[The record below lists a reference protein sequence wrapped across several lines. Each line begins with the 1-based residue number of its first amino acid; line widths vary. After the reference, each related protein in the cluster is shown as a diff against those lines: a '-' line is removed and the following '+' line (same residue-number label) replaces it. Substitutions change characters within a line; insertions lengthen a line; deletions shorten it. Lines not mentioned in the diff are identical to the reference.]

1 MRVLIVHN
9 EASGFGSDAIYEF
22 QRSLLRE
29 GDECVLRLLS
39 KDATDLGA
47 SLLEDAEEFDLV
59 VISGG
64 DGTVATLLYLLRGR
78 DVLTCVFPSGTAN
91 LFFANLGNASEPAS
105 LARACRVGHSVK
117 TDMGE
122 IMWLDEEGHKH
133 LQGFSLMAGVG
144 FDAQLMQ
151 AAIPAKRA
159 MGQAAYFA
167 AALAN
172 PRPEVMGFRIVV
184 DGVTYERTGITC
196 LVANNAMIQGDIE
209 LVPDCTMTD
218 GVLDVIIAEVDVAAK
233 LLHPLFVG
241 LMDHEGKHI
250 GRPYLESFRGR
261 DIQVS
266 VSVPAKMEID
276 GDPVAGQVQA
286 FRARAIPDC
295 NRLVVDPLS
304 RYAVET
310 DDEPL
315 FGGTEEMAFPR

>member
-1 MRVLIVHN
+1 
-9 EASGFGSDAIYEF
+9 
-22 QRSLLRE
+22 
-29 GDECVLRLLS
+29 
-39 KDATDLGA
+39 
-47 SLLEDAEEFDLV
+47 
-59 VISGG
+59 
-64 DGTVATLLYLLRGR
+64 
-78 DVLTCVFPSGTAN
+78 
-91 LFFANLGNASEPAS
+91 
-105 LARACRVGHSVK
+105 VK

-122 IMWLDEEGHKH
+122 IMWLDEEGRKH

>member
-122 IMWLDEEGHKH
+122 IMWLDEEGRKH

>member
-91 LFFANLGNASEPAS
+91 LFFANLGNAAEPAS

-122 IMWLDEEGHKH
+122 IMWLDEEGRKH